1 MFNLNLTFSNL
12 NKIGTRISFVSL
24 LATISVF
31 SGVIPKVSQESPTLS
46 FATYAYAQ
54 DYTREEAVNYA
65 KAVYQVELLRQQAY
79 KEIKSMINKLPPN
92 IICDRPETIQAL
104 SDEVR
109 QVANRYCQESNQV
122 VQSHNLTIP
131 RFNELKLH
139 YDRGDEF
146 YQQVQNI
153 LIELQNK

>member
-1 MFNLNLTFSNL
+1 
-12 NKIGTRISFVSL
+12 
-24 LATISVF
+24 
-31 SGVIPKVSQESPTLS
+31 
-46 FATYAYAQ
+46 
-54 DYTREEAVNYA
+54 
-65 KAVYQVELLRQQAY
+65 
-79 KEIKSMINKLPPN
+79 MINKLPPN

-146 YQQVQNI
+146 YQQIQNI